1 MTTPGPGNRK
11 RPGQLCVRESGIAG
25 RNQYRD
31 FKLVPGEKQEPPFVY
46 LNPA

>member
-1 MTTPGPGNRK
+1 VKAVLPVETNI
-11 RPGQLCVRESGIAG
+11 VI
-25 RNQYRD
+25 